1 MKKPMF
7 FVLPDLPYDYKDL
20 EPYISEELLMLH
32 HQKHH
37 QAYITQANLIL
48 EEIDTS
54 RSEGRDPDGIMLKSL
69 SFHAGGAILH
79 GLFWENLLPINGE
92 ERHPSPE
99 LAEAISEEFG
109 NMERFKK
116 EFIAAGLQ
124 VEGSGWTAMAYSDLG
139 RLMVMQIEKHNLN
152 IYPNYQILLVADVF
166 EHAYY
171 LDYKQDKAKYLE
183 AIWNIINWTEVEKR
197 LNRVARR
204 S

>member
-7 FVLPDLPYDYKDL
+7 FVLPDLPYGYKDL
-20 EPYISEELLMLH
+20 EPYISEELLTLH

-48 EEIDTS
+48 EDIDNS
-54 RSEGRDPDGIMLKSL
+54 RSEGRDPDGLELKSL

-79 GLFWENLLPINGE
+79 ELFWENLIPINGE
-92 ERHPSPE
+92 ERRPSPE
-99 LAEAISEEFG
+99 LTEAISEEFDSL
-109 NMERFKK
+109 ERFKK
-116 EFIAAGLQ
+116 EFISAGLQ
-124 VEGSGWTAMAYSDLG
+124 AEGSGWIAMAYSDLG
-139 RLMVMQIEKHNLN
+139 RLMVMQIEKHNFN
-152 IYPNYQILLVADVF
+152 IIPNYQILLVADVF